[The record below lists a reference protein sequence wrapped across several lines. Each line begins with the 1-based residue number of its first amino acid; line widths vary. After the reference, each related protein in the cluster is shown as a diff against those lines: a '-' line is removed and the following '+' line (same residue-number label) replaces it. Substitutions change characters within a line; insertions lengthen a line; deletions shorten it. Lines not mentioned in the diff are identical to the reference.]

1 MRKGRNKRRR
11 MTRSVRGNY
20 DAERIKEVDGGVR
33 SDGRRGK
40 VEEEEEKVEW
50 KLGCIEEGGGWSD
63 MEGDCLQCEF
73 HHRIIITFPH
83 I

>member
-11 MTRSVRGNY
+11 MTRRSVRGNY

-50 KLGCIEEGGGWSD
+50 KLGCIEEVGGGSEMGGEMTWRRRKRRW
-63 MEGDCLQCEF
+63 F
-73 HHRIIITFPH
+73 RRRK
-83 I
+83 